1 MLNNALC
8 IPCLYEVLWCLTH
21 VNEYTK
27 INAMYGPCN
36 YKAVNWETR
45 QGDGYTTEEY
55 EAFSAAFDAATK
67 AYNDLLHLD
76 FGTSRRIQNGA
87 SVVKVIGKK
96 FGVSMRLGLISAG
109 ISLVVG
115 VLLGILQTAFKD
127 KVFDWIG
134 TAYTVFVNAVPSLV
148 SYSLVLVFGS
158 KYLGFPTLYS
168 TRNVG
173 PSSVLPIVCL
183 SLASIAGYALW
194 TRRYMVDELTRDYIK
209 LARVKGLS
217 SSEIMFKHVL
227 RNAMV
232 PMVQYIPQSI
242 LLTVGGSLLME
253 RFFSVPGMGPL
264 LTDAIQRYD
273 EAERV
278 GYSNYSYW
286 GSVVQNF
293 LKHKAAVVC
302 LFLFLFLV
310 VFSFIALAIG
320 KYDYQTLVTDSSL
333 AFQKPNGEYWFGTDN
348 LGRDYWCQVW
358 YATQVSIRLALIV
371 AVGESI
377 LGVIIG
383 LIWGYVRELDRFF
396 TELYNLIDNVPYI
409 IYMTLIALVVGQSFT
424 IMAVSMIAIGW
435 LVMARRVRNM
445 VFMFRDR
452 EYNLASRCLGTPLW
466 RVLTKNILPYLV
478 SVIILRMA
486 LSIPATINLESTL
499 SYLGIGLGIETPSLG
514 LILSKVRGF
523 FLDYPYLLVFPASIV
538 SIISISFY
546 IMGNAFS
553 DAADPRNHV

>member
-1 MLNNALC
+1 MA
-8 IPCLYEVLWCLTH
+8 
-21 VNEYTK
+21 
-27 INAMYGPCN
+27 
-36 YKAVNWETR
+36 KA
-45 QGDGYTTEEY
+45 
-55 EAFSAAFDAATK
+55 S
-67 AYNDLLHLD
+67 D
-76 FGTSRRIQNGA
+76 FE
-87 SVVKVIGKK
+87 GKK
-96 FGVSMRLGLISAG
+96 
-109 ISLVVG
+109 
-115 VLLGILQTAFKD
+115 Q
-127 KVFDWIG
+127 
-134 TAYTVFVNAVPSLV
+134 
-148 SYSLVLVFGS
+148 
-158 KYLGFPTLYS
+158 
-168 TRNVG
+168 
-173 PSSVLPIVCL
+173 
-183 SLASIAGYALW
+183 
-194 TRRYMVDELTRDYIK
+194 DELFYFVDY
-209 LARVKGLS
+209 S
-217 SSEIMFKHVL
+217 PE
-227 RNAMV
+227 
-232 PMVQYIPQSI
+232 
-242 LLTVGGSLLME
+242 
-253 RFFSVPGMGPL
+253 
-264 LTDAIQRYD
+264 

-286 GSVVQNF
+286 GSVIQNF

-310 VFSFIALAIG
+310 IFSFIALAIG

-333 AFQKPNGEYWFGTDN
+333 AFRKPNSEYWFGTDN

-383 LIWGYVRELDRFF
+383 LIWGY
-396 TELYNLIDNVPYI
+396 
-409 IYMTLIALVVGQSFT
+409 
-424 IMAVSMIAIGW
+424 
-435 LVMARRVRNM
+435 ARRVRNM